1 MKPKGK
7 DSHKKMLL
15 FSQSEE
21 TTNSKPISIEPMDG
35 ETVRSG
41 SGVGEGGGGEGRRI
55 WGVSYVQKQIH
66 IIQKTEQTQNR

>member
-1 MKPKGK
+1 MRPKGK

-21 TTNSKPISIEPMDG
+21 TTNSKPVSIESMGG
-35 ETVRSG
+35 EMVRSG
-41 SGVGEGGGGEGRRI
+41 GGVGEGGGEGRRI
-55 WGVSYVQKQIH
+55 WGVSYVQKQVH